1 MTSSNQL
8 TSYVFSDRK
17 LIPMQA
23 EMAQSQISD
32 NNNSMFF
39 HLSPASIQV
48 QSNNDKKQ
56 KSNNETTDQIHQQQS
71 VQSLMDIAEQQP
83 GNGNADNDLEN
94 RHNDNSF
101 LLELMST
108 VQNYPAV
115 RDITTR
121 LYRDLHK
128 KTSHGKI

>member
-32 NNNSMFF
+32 NNNTMFF

-71 VQSLMDIAEQQP
+71 VQSLTDIAEQQP
-83 GNGNADNDLEN
+83 GNSNADNDLEN
-94 RHNDNSF
+94 SHNDNSF
-101 LLELMST
+101 LLDLMST

-121 LYRDLHK
+121 FYRDLHK

>member
-1 MTSSNQL
+1 M
-8 TSYVFSDRK
+8 
-17 LIPMQA
+17 
-23 EMAQSQISD
+23 
-32 NNNSMFF
+32 
-39 HLSPASIQV
+39 
-48 QSNNDKKQ
+48 
-56 KSNNETTDQIHQQQS
+56 DQIHQQQS